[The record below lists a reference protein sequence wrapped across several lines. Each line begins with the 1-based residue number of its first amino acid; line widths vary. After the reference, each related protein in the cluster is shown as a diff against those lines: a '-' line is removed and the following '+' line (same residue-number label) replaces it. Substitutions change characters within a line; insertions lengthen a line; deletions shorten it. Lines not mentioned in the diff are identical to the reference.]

1 MNTSTRVSRIL
12 AATIFAALTSSIAT
26 VSFASDSPDA
36 LQVKVKYG
44 DLNVSTT
51 TGAVTS
57 TIGIRGAADSVCRP
71 FKPSQDWAISA
82 RASFFTACVQKAMS
96 NAINEVNEPALFT
109 VANAKNGTSK
119 PILLASGH
127 AR

>member
-1 MNTSTRVSRIL
+1 MNTSTQVSRIL
-12 AATIFAALTSSIAT
+12 AATVFAALTCGIAS

-36 LQVKVKYG
+36 LQVKVKYS

-51 TGAVTS
+51 SGATS
-57 TIGIRGAADSVCRP
+57 LYNRIRGAADSVCHLLRP
-71 FKPSQDWAISA
+71 SNPGDLPA
-82 RASFFTACVQKAMS
+82 RKVFTDCVHKAMS

-109 VANAKNGTSK
+109 VANAKAGISK
-119 PILLASGH
+119 PVMLASGQ

>member
-1 MNTSTRVSRIL
+1 MNTSTQISRIL

-44 DLNVSTT
+44 DLNVSS
-51 TGAVTS
+51 TS
-57 TIGIRGAADSVCRP
+57 GAASLYDRIRVAADTVCRP
-71 FKPSQDWAISA
+71 FQPLNPADLGA
-82 RASFFTACVQKAMS
+82 RTIFAACVQKAMS
-96 NAINEVNEPALFT
+96 NAINEINEPALFT
-109 VANAKNGTSK
+109 IANAKAGTSK
-119 PILLASGH
+119 RILLASGQ

>member
-1 MNTSTRVSRIL
+1 MNTSTQISRIL
-12 AATIFAALTSSIAT
+12 AVTVFAALTSGIAT

-36 LQVKVKYG
+36 LQVKVKYA

-51 TGAVTS
+51 SGATS
-57 TIGIRGAADSVCRP
+57 LYNRIKGAADSVCNPFRP
-71 FKPSQDWAISA
+71 SNPGDLAA
-82 RASFFTACVQKAMS
+82 RKAFTDCMHKAMS

-109 VANAKNGTSK
+109 VANAKAGTSK
-119 PILLASGH
+119 PVLLASGQ

>member
-1 MNTSTRVSRIL
+1 MNTSTRASRIL

-44 DLNVSTT
+44 DLNVSSIS
-51 TGAVTS
+51 GATS
-57 TIGIRGAADSVCRP
+57 LYNRIRNAADSVCHPFRP
-71 FKPSQDWAISA
+71 LIPADLGA
-82 RASFFTACVQKAMS
+82 RKAFTACVHKAMS

-119 PILLASGH
+119 PILLASGQ

>member
-12 AATIFAALTSSIAT
+12 AATIFAALTGSIAT

-44 DLNVSTT
+44 DLNVSSTS
-51 TGAVTS
+51 GATS
-57 TIGIRGAADSVCRP
+57 LYNRIRGAADSVCHPFRP
-71 FKPSQDWAISA
+71 LRPADFAAQKV
-82 RASFFTACVQKAMS
+82 FTACVQMAMS

-109 VANAKNGTSK
+109 VANVKNGTSK
-119 PILLASGH
+119 PILLASGP

>member
-1 MNTSTRVSRIL
+1 MNTSTQISRIL
-12 AATIFAALTSSIAT
+12 AVTVFAALTSGIAT
-26 VSFASDSPDA
+26 VSFASDRPDA
-36 LQVKVKYG
+36 LQVKVKYA

-51 TGAVTS
+51 SGATS
-57 TIGIRGAADSVCRP
+57 LYNRIKGAADSVCHPFRP
-71 FKPSQDWAISA
+71 LVPGDLAA
-82 RASFFTACVQKAMS
+82 RAVFNACVQKAIS

-109 VANAKNGTSK
+109 VANTKAGTSK

>member
-51 TGAVTS
+51 TGAVTLYNRL
-57 TIGIRGAADSVCRP
+57 RGAADTVCRP
-71 FKPSQDWAISA
+71 FKPSKIGDLAAS
-82 RASFFTACVQKAMS
+82 SFFTTCVQKAMS

-109 VANAKNGTSK
+109 VANTKNGPK

-127 AR
+127 SH

>member
-1 MNTSTRVSRIL
+1 MNTSTQISRIL
-12 AATIFAALTSSIAT
+12 AATVFAALTCSIAT

-36 LQVKVKYG
+36 LQVKVKYT

-51 TGAVTS
+51 AGATNLYNR
-57 TIGIRGAADSVCRP
+57 IRGAADSVCHPFRP
-71 FKPSQDWAISA
+71 SNPGDLAA
-82 RASFFTACVQKAMS
+82 RKAFTACVHKAMS

-109 VANAKNGTSK
+109 VANTKAGTSK
-119 PILLASGH
+119 PVLLASGQ